1 MGRTGEWYLKMQ
13 EQYHIDQDAILDAEY
28 AEYLMLI
35 NEGQRPYIA
44 NKDEDK

>member
-1 MGRTGEWYLKMQ
+1 MSRTGEWYLKMQ
-13 EQYHIDQDAILDAEY
+13 EQYHIDNDAIRDAEY

-44 NKDEDK
+44 NKDESK

>member
-1 MGRTGEWYLKMQ
+1 MSRTGEWYLKLQ
-13 EQYHIDQDAILDAEY
+13 EQYHLDQDAIRDAEY

-44 NKDEDK
+44 NKDESK

>member
-1 MGRTGEWYLKMQ
+1 MSRTKEWYMRMQ
-13 EQYHIDQDAILDAEY
+13 EQYNIDQDAIRDAEY

-44 NKDEDK
+44 NKDESK

>member
-1 MGRTGEWYLKMQ
+1 MSRTGEWYLKIQ
-13 EQYHIDQDAILDAEY
+13 EQYHLDQDAIRDAEY

-44 NKDEDK
+44 NKDESK